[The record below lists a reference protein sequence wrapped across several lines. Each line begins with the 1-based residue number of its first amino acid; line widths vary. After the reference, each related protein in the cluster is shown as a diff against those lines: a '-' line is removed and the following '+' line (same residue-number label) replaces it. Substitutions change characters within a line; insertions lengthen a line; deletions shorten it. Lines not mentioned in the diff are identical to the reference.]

1 MKPMVLI
8 FTPFISYQKIQ
19 VTDEDLFEDA
29 WGFRSEF
36 DDVIELLG
44 MIKPVPGKRL
54 TKKLMEIIR
63 KQD

>member
-1 MKPMVLI
+1 MKPMVLLS
-8 FTPFISYQKIQ
+8 TPFLSYQEIR

-36 DDVIELLG
+36 SDVIELLG

-54 TKKLMEIIR
+54 TKKLIEIIR